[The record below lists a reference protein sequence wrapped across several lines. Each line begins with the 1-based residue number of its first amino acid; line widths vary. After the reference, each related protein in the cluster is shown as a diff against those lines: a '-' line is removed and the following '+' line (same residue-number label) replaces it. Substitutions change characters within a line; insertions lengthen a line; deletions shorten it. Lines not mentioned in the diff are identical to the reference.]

1 MIKLKSP
8 TDIVV
13 NVDPSAGIHYTYG
26 EYLVI
31 HSGPYNHYFNDASRT
46 FLKDPN
52 LLSEASRAV
61 WSNFFSHLK
70 QAQKLDRKDFSRLG
84 LRLFEVLGYGQLNLN
99 IIGGKTESIVK
110 NSVFA
115 LTHRILSAVPSKIPV
130 CEYTGGYISAF
141 LNAVLMPKDEIID
154 VEEEKCGSMGHNEC
168 EFYVKTSREK
178 PRRLE
183 SPGNAFRIFNLP
195 SEELKPFLTN
205 LDKLMPRPK
214 NGLLFYP
221 SIYNEFPRLHISYMM
236 ANYYSIV
243 FYEALKEARR
253 SNSVDVL
260 RHLYSLAAVICIV
273 STFGSFAATPI
284 FEKVIYPKSDNP
296 YDAAFFT
303 LNLAGMGRWELMEHS
318 KKHLEYRVFNFYEL
332 NYQFQVEEPEPISPF
347 VEGAGMAVKFMV
359 DNMLD
364 GILKGEKFNYS
375 DVLSTFANGF
385 PYVVKEYSYD
395 PSTNSAHVVIEEKE

>member
-1 MIKLKSP
+1 MVKIKLP

-46 FLKDPN
+46 FLKNPHV
-52 LLSEASRAV
+52 LSEASRAT
-61 WSNFFSHLK
+61 WANFYNHLK
-70 QAQKLDRKDFSRLG
+70 KVQELDRKELSRVG
-84 LRLFEVLGYGQLNLN
+84 IKLFEVLGYGQLNMN
-99 IIGGKTESIVK
+99 IVGGKTESIVE

-115 LTHRILSAVPSKIPV
+115 LTHRILSALPSKNPV
-130 CEYTGGYISAF
+130 CEYSEGYISAF
-141 LNAVLMPKDEIID
+141 LNAVLMPKVGMIE
-154 VEEEKCGSMGHNEC
+154 VQEEKCGAMGHNEC
-168 EFYVKTSREK
+168 EFFVRPTREN
-178 PRRLE
+178 PVRLE
-183 SPGNAFRIFNLP
+183 SPGNTFKIFNLP
-195 SEELKPFLTN
+195 SDELKPFLTN
-205 LDKLMPRPK
+205 LDKLMPKPR

-243 FYEALKEARR
+243 FYEALKAARE
-253 SNSVDVL
+253 SDNIDAL

-284 FEKVIYPKSDNP
+284 FEKVIYPKAENP
-296 YDAAFFT
+296 YQAIFFV
-303 LNLAGMGRWELMEHS
+303 LNLAGMGRWEMVNYS
-318 KKHLEYRVFNFYEL
+318 SRRIEYRVFNFYEL
-332 NYQFQVEEPEPISPF
+332 NYQLQKEEPNPVSPF
-347 VEGAGMAVKFMV
+347 VEGAGMAVKFLV

-364 GILKGEKFNYS
+364 GIMKGEKYNYS

-385 PYVVKEYSYD
+385 PYSVRKFEYD
-395 PSTNSAHVVIEEKE
+395 PSTNAAYVVVEENE